1 MKIKICKGPKF
12 KSQSYSFGVTN
23 PNWDINEGRY
33 VVSFNNLNKIMQI
46 IEDGEIFDKEGK
58 PVLALD
64 IAAEILKQN
73 RFNDSSVGAEGTVR
87 KDYYGSHFL
96 FDYSP
101 ELKEFFQK
109 NRLPIPEDGLGIAD
123 RAINAAFTELK
134 VKGIADDLPT
144 AEELSAFLA
153 AKRAKQNQNTKTG
166 IGMAEPQEPVASIEP
181 VIEEPVVGKAKK

>member
-12 KSQSYSFGVTN
+12 KSQPYSFGVTN

-64 IAAEILKQN
+64 VATEILKQN
-73 RFNDSSVGAEGTVR
+73 RFNDSSIGGEGAIR

-153 AKRAKQNQNTKTG
+153 TKRAKQNQNTKIG
-166 IGMAEPQEPVASIEP
+166 IGMAEPQEPVASIELQ
-181 VIEEPVVGKAKK
+181 EPVVGKAKK